1 MDRFPRGKICPLISF
16 DKSFVKMKSMNVFF
30 LCLLCRSFIGWGSE
44 NKAFY
49 EVKYEMIFQ
58 IDSTDVSLI
67 QSEFILLWIGSE
79 GSMSFPFLRFYNDSV
94 YRSLDGVDRIRK
106 NELASM
112 SLKRPSLFNFYIY
125 KNYKDKTIADDHW
138 IFGSMYKYSESIT
151 DFKWQLHDE
160 YEEYH
165 GFRCQKATTYY
176 GGRHWE
182 VWFAA
187 EIPIS
192 DGPYKFA
199 GLPGLILKARDT
211 RSHYVFELMHIRR
224 AEPYKK
230 IYEKNSRPF
239 YVNRC
244 QFLRALQHHNQNI
257 GATVTAGTIN
267 IDPQKVKEIEERF
280 KKQNNHIEL
289 KCD

>member
-1 MDRFPRGKICPLISF
+1 MKYTLFLICFILYGF
-16 DKSFVKMKSMNVFF
+16 QQVKDKEKNSDTVH
-30 LCLLCRSFIGWGSE
+30 
-44 NKAFY
+44 Y
-49 EVKYEMIFQ
+49 EVRYQLSFKP
-58 IDSTDVSLI
+58 DSTNIGLI
-67 QSEFILLWIGSE
+67 LKEDMLLWIGLE
-79 GSMSFPFLRFYNDSV
+79 KSMFFSYFNYDLDSLRTAIIDSDKHRRNQRV
-94 YRSLDGVDRIRK
+94 FESRK
-106 NELASM
+106 GIS
-112 SLKRPSLFNFYIY
+112 RFNFYIY
-125 KNYKDKTIADDHW
+125 KNYSDRSIRDDHW

-151 DFKWQLHDE
+151 DFKWQLHNE

-211 RSHYVFELMHIRR
+211 RSHYVFELVHIRR
-224 AEPYKK
+224 AEPHKK
-230 IYEKNSRPF
+230 IYEKGATPF

-244 QFLRALQHHNQNI
+244 QFLRAFQHHNQNI
-257 GATVTAGTIN
+257 GATITAGTVN

>member
-1 MDRFPRGKICPLISF
+1 MRI
-16 DKSFVKMKSMNVFF
+16 FVVFF
-30 LCLLCRSFIGWGSE
+30 LFILIPCLE
-44 NKAFY
+44 AFASGDGQKVHY
-49 EVKYEMIFQ
+49 EVRYELSFQ
-58 IDSTDVSLI
+58 PDSNNADLRLK
-67 QSEFILLWIGSE
+67 EDMLLWIGLE
-79 GSMSFPFLRFYNDSV
+79 RSMFISYLQYYNDSV
-94 YRSLDGVDRIRK
+94 FY
-106 NELASM
+106 
-112 SLKRPSLFNFYIY
+112 SLKGLDASIKSERIQQFSKENSRFKFHLF
-125 KNYKDKTIADDHW
+125 KDFVGKTISDDHY

-211 RSHYVFELMHIRR
+211 RSHYVFELVHIRR
-224 AEPYKK
+224 AEPHKK
-230 IYEKNSRPF
+230 IYEKGATPF

-257 GATVTAGTIN
+257 GATVVAGTVN

>member
-1 MDRFPRGKICPLISF
+1 ML
-16 DKSFVKMKSMNVFF
+16 MKNCVVFF
-30 LCLLCRSFIGWGSE
+30 LFILIPCLGALASGDGQ
-44 NKAFY
+44 KVHY
-49 EVKYEMIFQ
+49 EVRYELSFQ
-58 IDSTDVSLI
+58 PDSNNADLRLK
-67 QSEFILLWIGSE
+67 EDMLLWIGLE
-79 GSMSFPFLRFYNDSV
+79 RSMFISYLQYFNDSV
-94 YRSLDGVDRIRK
+94 FY
-106 NELASM
+106 
-112 SLKRPSLFNFYIY
+112 SLKGLDASIKSERIQQYSKENSRFKFHLF
-125 KNYKDKTIADDHW
+125 KDFVGKTISDDHY
-138 IFGSMYKYSESIT
+138 IFGSMYKYSESIS
-151 DFKWQLHDE
+151 DFRWQLRNE

-165 GFRCQKATTYY
+165 GYRCQKATTYY

-211 RSHYVFELMHIRR
+211 RSHYVFELVHIRR
-224 AEPYKK
+224 AEPHKK
-230 IYEKNSRPF
+230 IYEKDSRPF

-257 GATVTAGTIN
+257 GATVTAGTVN

-280 KKQNNHIEL
+280 KKRNNHIEL